1 MNYAHFAEYVRGVED
16 DLVQKFGVS
25 REGAKRIVTR
35 LEIDAINDYT
45 GTKDRNQLIIEYREL
60 GPAVLAER
68 MGVCRET
75 VRRKYEDA
83 VNKKA
88 QRAIAA

>member
-25 REGAKRIVTR
+25 REGAERIVTR

>member
-83 VNKKA
+83 LNKKA

>member
-1 MNYAHFAEYVRGVED
+1 MNYAHFAEYVLGVEY

>member
-1 MNYAHFAEYVRGVED
+1 MNYAHFAEYVRTVED

-25 REGAKRIVTR
+25 REGARRIVTR

-75 VRRKYEDA
+75 VRRKYEEA
-83 VNKKA
+83 LNKKA

>member
-83 VNKKA
+83 VNKKS

>member
-1 MNYAHFAEYVRGVED
+1 MNYAHFAEYVRNIED

-35 LEIDAINDYT
+35 LEIDSINDYT